1 MMESERS
8 GKAVKSMVSD
18 MTKGNLTKEILV
30 YALPICLGSIFQ
42 QFYNLADA
50 IIVGR
55 ILGTDALAGVGSTT
69 GLTFLIYSLAN
80 GLSNGFSVSVAQR
93 FGAGD
98 PEGLKRRFGNGI
110 SLALII
116 TAVLTMLFSAFC
128 GPVLTLVKTP
138 KEIYGYAY
146 NYVIVCFA
154 GLFCTVS
161 YNYLAAHLRAVG
173 DSRTPVIA
181 LIAASFL
188 NVGLDLLFV
197 AVFSMGVA
205 GAAFATIISQLV
217 SAVFLLFYI
226 VRKVDMFRLKREH
239 FRLSK
244 DLSGEQLATAVPM
257 GIQGSVIAI
266 GIMIVQAAT
275 NGMGTIYV
283 AGSMAGNKL
292 YGIMAAP
299 IDAVCQAMIPIA
311 GQNYGAGKLKR
322 IDQGLRRIMVLTWAA
337 AALLIAI
344 AVFLGKY
351 MIGWFIDPSET
362 EVIQLGHQ
370 FLIYFVAGYGFLA
383 IQLAYCFALQ
393 GIGLAKYTIMSGILE
408 TAGRIAGAVF
418 LTGWMGYTGVCLAL
432 PLAWI
437 FTSVY
442 LLPVYYLK
450 RGAISDRS

>member
-1 MMESERS
+1 M
-8 GKAVKSMVSD
+8 ASD
-18 MTKGNLTKEILV
+18 MTKGNLTKQILV

-80 GLSNGFSVSVAQR
+80 DLSNGFSVSVSQR

-98 PEGLKRRFGNGI
+98 REGLKKRLGNGI
-110 SLALII
+110 LLALIV
-116 TAVLTMLFSAFC
+116 TAVLTILFSAFC
-128 GPVLTLVKTP
+128 GPVLTLIRTP

-154 GLFCTVS
+154 GLFCTVA
-161 YNYLAAHLRAVG
+161 YNCLAAHLRAVG

-181 LIAASFL
+181 LIVASFL

-205 GAAFATIISQLV
+205 GAAFATILSQLV
-217 SAVFLLFYI
+217 SAVFLLLYI
-226 VRKVDMFRLKREH
+226 LRKVDMFRLKREH
-239 FRLSK
+239 FKLSK
-244 DLSGEQLATAVPM
+244 EISREQLATAVPM

-275 NGMGTIYV
+275 NGMGTVYV
-283 AGSMAGNKL
+283 AGSTAGNKL

-299 IDAVCQAMIPIA
+299 VDAVCQAMIPIV
-311 GQNYGAGKLKR
+311 GQNYGAGNLR
-322 IDQGLRRIMVLTWAA
+322 RVDQGLRRVMILAWTLTAF
-337 AALLIAI
+337 LITI

-362 EVIQLGHQ
+362 EVIRLGHQ
-370 FLIYFVAGYGFLA
+370 FLVSFVGGYGFLA
-383 IQLAYCFALQ
+383 VQLAYCFALQ
-393 GIGLAKYTIMSGILE
+393 GI
-408 TAGRIAGAVF
+408 
-418 LTGWMGYTGVCLAL
+418 CLAL

-450 RGAISDRS
+450 RSAVNAGA

>member
-1 MMESERS
+1 
-8 GKAVKSMVSD
+8 MVSD
-18 MTKGNLTKEILV
+18 MTKGNLTKQIFV

-55 ILGTDALAGVGSTT
+55 VLGTDALAGVGSTT

-98 PEGLKRRFGNGI
+98 YKGLKKRFGNGI
-110 SLALII
+110 LLALMI
-116 TAVLTMLFSAFC
+116 TAVLTILFSVFC
-128 GPVLTLVKTP
+128 RPVLTLVKTP
-138 KEIYGYAY
+138 EEIYEYAY
-146 NYVIVCFA
+146 DYVIVCFA
-154 GLFCTVS
+154 GLFCTVA
-161 YNYLAAHLRAVG
+161 YNFLAAHLRAVG

-181 LIAASFL
+181 LIIASFL
-188 NVGLDLLFV
+188 NVGLDILFV

-205 GAAFATIISQLV
+205 GAAFATILSQFV
-217 SAVFLLFYI
+217 SAAFLMIYI
-226 VRKVDMFRLKREH
+226 VRKAELFKLGRDE
-239 FRLSK
+239 FRLSR
-244 DLSGEQLATAVPM
+244 DLSREQLATAVPM

-275 NGMGTIYV
+275 NGMGTVYV
-283 AGSMAGNKL
+283 AGSTAGNKL

-299 IDAVCQAMIPIA
+299 VDAVCQAMIPIA
-311 GQNYGAGKLKR
+311 GQNFGAGKLKR
-322 IDQGLRRIMVLTWAA
+322 IDQGLRRVMVITWAA
-337 AALLIAI
+337 TALLIAI
-344 AVFLGKY
+344 AVFWGKY
-351 MIGWFIDPSET
+351 MIGWFIDPAET

-370 FLIYFVAGYGFLA
+370 FLIYFVTGYGFLA

-408 TAGRIAGAVF
+408 TAGRVAGAVF
-418 LTGWMGYTGVCLAL
+418 LTRWMGYTGVCLAL

-450 RGAISDRS
+450 RCVIIDRT

>member
-1 MMESERS
+1 
-8 GKAVKSMVSD
+8 MVSD
-18 MTKGNLTKEILV
+18 MTKGNLTKQILV

-55 ILGTDALAGVGSTT
+55 VLGTDALAGVGSTT

-98 PEGLKRRFGNGI
+98 YKGLKKRFGNGI
-110 SLALII
+110 LLALMI
-116 TAVLTMLFSAFC
+116 TAVLTILFSAFC
-128 GPVLTLVKTP
+128 RPVLTLVKTP
-138 KEIYGYAY
+138 EEIYEYAY
-146 NYVIVCFA
+146 DYVIVCFT
-154 GLFCTVS
+154 GLFCTVA
-161 YNYLAAHLRAVG
+161 YNFLAANLRAVG
-173 DSRTPVIA
+173 DSRTPVMA
-181 LIAASFL
+181 LIIASFL
-188 NVGLDLLFV
+188 NVGLDILFV

-205 GAAFATIISQLV
+205 GAAFATILSQFV
-217 SAVFLLFYI
+217 SAVFLIIYI
-226 VRKVDMFRLKREH
+226 VRKTDMFKLSRDE
-239 FRLSK
+239 FRLSM
-244 DLSGEQLATAVPM
+244 DLSREQLATAVPM
-257 GIQGSVIAI
+257 GIQGAVIAI
-266 GIMIVQAAT
+266 GILIVQTAT
-275 NGMGTIYV
+275 NGMGTVYV
-283 AGSMAGNKL
+283 AGSTAGNKL

-311 GQNYGAGKLKR
+311 GQNFGAGKLKR
-322 IDQGLRRIMVLTWAA
+322 IDQGLRRVMVITWAVV
-337 AALLIAI
+337 ALLIVI
-344 AVFLGKY
+344 AAFLGKY
-351 MIGWFIDPSET
+351 MIGWFINPSET
-362 EVIQLGHQ
+362 EVIQLGYQ

-383 IQLAYCFALQ
+383 IQSAYCFTLQ

-418 LTGWMGYTGVCLAL
+418 LTRWMGYTGVCLAL

-450 RGAISDRS
+450 RGVISDRT